1 MIPGVEIRVDPY
13 PDLQSFADLSVA
25 AWGMSWDPGY
35 DLANVLRR
43 SLVHLGAYRGG
54 RLVGYVNV
62 AWDGAMH
69 AFLLD
74 PMVHPDLRREGL
86 GSTLVRSATE
96 LARERGATY
105 LHVDYEPHLATFY
118 ERCGFRPTAAGFI
131 RL

>member
-1 MIPGVEIRVDPY
+1 MTPGIEIRVDPY
-13 PDLQSFADLSVA
+13 PDRPSFADLSVA
-25 AWGMSWDPGY
+25 AWGTPWDETY
-35 DLANVLRR
+35 DLDNVLRR
-43 SLVHLGAYRGG
+43 SLVHLGAYRDG

-74 PMVHPDLRREGL
+74 PMVHPDVRRDGL
-86 GSTLVRSATE
+86 GSVLVKRATE

>member
-1 MIPGVEIRVDPY
+1 VTAIEIRVDPY
-13 PDLQSFADLSVA
+13 PGLEPFKALSVA
-25 AWGMSWDPGY
+25 AWGTPWDGDY
-35 DLANVLRR
+35 DLENVLSR
-43 SLVHLGAYRGG
+43 SLVHLGAYRDDA
-54 RLVGYVNV
+54 LVGYVNV

-74 PMVHPDLRREGL
+74 PMVHPDYRREGL
-86 GSTLVRSATE
+86 GSTLVKRATE

>member
-1 MIPGVEIRVDPY
+1 MTSIEIRVDPF
-13 PDLQSFADLSVA
+13 PDLPSFKALSVA
-25 AWGMSWDPGY
+25 AWGTPWEDGY
-35 DLANVLRR
+35 DLDNVLRR

-54 RLVGYVNV
+54 ELVGYVNV

-74 PMVHPDLRREGL
+74 PMVHPGAQREGL
-86 GSTLVRSATE
+86 GSTLVRRAVE
-96 LARERGATY
+96 LARERGATW
-105 LHVDYEPHLATFY
+105 LHVDYEPHLAGFY